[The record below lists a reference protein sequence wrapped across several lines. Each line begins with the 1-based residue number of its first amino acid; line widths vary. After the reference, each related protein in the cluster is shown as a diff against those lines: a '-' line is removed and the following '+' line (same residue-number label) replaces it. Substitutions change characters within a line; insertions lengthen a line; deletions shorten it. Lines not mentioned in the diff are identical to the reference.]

1 MSCVLAAASKSS
13 IQVDLEEGSPVV
25 FARLPER
32 PWGPTDELPKHVVD
46 KLMAGAQ
53 SGSSLCVLRDSF
65 SSFDQRER
73 PVSQLM
79 RKLPG
84 GVLAMSSDL
93 CRPHS
98 RTLVD
103 EYDVDAATGA
113 ARRRPWSFP
122 VDLVSYVHQQEI
134 LSVLVP
140 DVEAAEVEAMTAVRG
155 GKPVAAPAPHFPPSP
170 FGRSKAALD
179 WPATVRSPRTGSSHS
194 PPLANKDPPPPPPAP
209 SHVSCHH
216 TQGVRQSTNTILMV
230 SPTAFGF
237 NEQAAQ
243 DNSFMHVASAPGAGS
258 ELTRT
263 VLREY
268 AGLHHAL
275 TEVAGVQVEMYE
287 HHLSHGTPDAV
298 FPNNWFSTHAEG
310 EGDGKVGEATMVLY
324 PMKCPNRS
332 AERRVET
339 IQSLRS
345 RFDYSKL
352 VDMSGEEAN
361 KKYFEGTG
369 VLVLDRING
378 TAYVDLSERADAG
391 LAADWV
397 EKIGYSNLVTFRSS
411 DLRGSSVYH
420 TNVMMAIGTGVAIV
434 CAESVKDDRE
444 RQHLLAS
451 LRKTHEVVEIS
462 LKQQDSLCGNAL
474 EVEGGKGLPLM
485 AMSTQAYRAFTDDQ
499 LRVIRRHVQDIV
511 HAPID
516 TLERVGGG
524 GVRCTLA
531 ELF

>member
-1 MSCVLAAASKSS
+1 
-13 IQVDLEEGSPVV
+13 
-25 FARLPER
+25 
-32 PWGPTDELPKHVVD
+32 
-46 KLMAGAQ
+46 
-53 SGSSLCVLRDSF
+53 
-65 SSFDQRER
+65 
-73 PVSQLM
+73 M

-155 GKPVAAPAPHFPPSP
+155 AS
-170 FGRSKAALD
+170 L
-179 WPATVRSPRTGSSHS
+179 
-194 PPLANKDPPPPPPAP
+194 
-209 SHVSCHH
+209 
-216 TQGVRQSTNTILMV
+216 GVRQSTNTILMV